1 MKTSQCVLSM
11 IGLFAVLVVA
21 EENEDGTKSVVLT
34 MDQSFD
40 SGKSFSNRGSI
51 TIHSLRSGAVSIQQN
66 DLTESEK
73 DAIVSLCHDDG
84 LYLIRAVSN
93 GDTISSFRSATHA
106 CNLIETGLS
115 DLFTIQLDWRHK
127 IVAMHLSTPSHQ
139 SKVPMTN
146 ATGFKS
152 RVVVQHMESGPSPD
166 TASFVQKI
174 EEEKLAKERGETK
187 DNRSFFAKYWM
198 YIIPFVLVLA
208 MSGGGQEGGGGR

>member
-1 MKTSQCVLSM
+1 M

>member
-11 IGLFAVLVVA
+11 VGLFAVLVVA

>member
-1 MKTSQCVLSM
+1 M

-115 DLFTIQLDWRHK
+115 DLFTIQLDWRYVLK
-127 IVAMHLSTPSHQ
+127 NVY
-139 SKVPMTN
+139 V
-146 ATGFKS
+146 
-152 RVVVQHMESGPSPD
+152 
-166 TASFVQKI
+166 SFSNFI
-174 EEEKLAKERGETK
+174 
-187 DNRSFFAKYWM
+187 M
-198 YIIPFVLVLA
+198 YIIFFLLLA
-208 MSGGGQEGGGGR
+208 IKLLPCTCQHRVIRAKFQ